1 MKSITCDVLRRLAD
15 GDFHSGEVLARA
27 LGLSRASVWL
37 AVREIGAAGLEVYR
51 VRGRGYR
58 LAQPLSLLQRE
69 AVLRDLGADAVHFNI
84 EILDSA
90 SSTNTLAM
98 QRAQQGAPGGLV
110 IAAEWQE
117 AGRGRMGRTWHSGV
131 GGALT
136 FSLLWRFTQGAAFLS
151 GLSLAVGVA
160 LIRALRTL
168 GLDEAGLKWPNDVV
182 WRGNKLAGI
191 LIEMQGDMLGP
202 SAAVIG
208 VGVNLRLS
216 DAVRG
221 RIDQA
226 AADLETAC
234 GRPLDRNQLLALLL
248 KELRRVLEA
257 FAREGLA
264 PLRAEWQRYHA
275 HQDQAVTLIL
285 PDARSEQGF
294 ARGVAEDGA
303 LLIETPAGIRRYHS
317 GEISLRPAA
326 ARAMRQAPRRKAGT

>member
-1 MKSITCDVLRRLAD
+1 MKPITCHVLRRLAD

-58 LAQPLSLLQRE
+58 LAQPLSLLERE
-69 AVLRDLGADAVHFNI
+69 AVLRELGADAAYFEI
-84 EILDSA
+84 EILDSV
-90 SSTNTLAM
+90 SSTNTLAL
-98 QRAQQGAPGGLV
+98 QRAQQGAPSALV
-110 IAAEWQE
+110 VAAELQE

-136 FSLLWRFTQGAAFLS
+136 FSVLWRFTQGAAFVS
-151 GLSLAVGVA
+151 GLSLAIGVA
-160 LIRALRTL
+160 LMRALRTL

-182 WRGNKLAGI
+182 WRGGKLAGI

-202 SAAVIG
+202 SAAAIG
-208 VGVNLRLS
+208 IGVNLRLS

-221 RIDQA
+221 RIDQP

-234 GRPLDRNQLLALLL
+234 GRLLDRNRLLALLL

-264 PLRAEWQRYHA
+264 PFHAEWQRYHA
-275 HQDQAVTLIL
+275 HQNQIVTLIL
-285 PDARSEQGF
+285 PDARREQGY

-303 LLIETPAGIRRYHS
+303 LLIETPAGVRRYHS
-317 GEISLRPAA
+317 GEISLRPTTPV
-326 ARAMRQAPRRKAGT
+326 MHDG

>member
-1 MKSITCDVLRRLAD
+1 MKSITCQVLRRLAD
-15 GDFHSGEVLARA
+15 GNFHSGEVLARA

-58 LAQPLSLLQRE
+58 LAQPLSLLERE
-69 AVLRDLGADAVHFNI
+69 AVLRQLGADAAQFNI
-84 EILDSA
+84 EILDSV
-90 SSTNTLAM
+90 SSTNTLVM
-98 QRAQQGAPGGLV
+98 QRAQQGAPGTLV
-110 IAAEWQE
+110 VAAEWQE
-117 AGRGRMGRTWHSGV
+117 AGRGRMGRAWQSGV

-182 WRGNKLAGI
+182 WRGSKLAGI

-208 VGVNLRLS
+208 IGVNLRLS
-216 DAVRG
+216 DAVRS
-221 RIDQA
+221 RIDQP

-234 GRPLDRNQLLALLL
+234 GRPFDRNQLLALLL
-248 KELRRVLEA
+248 KELRRVLET

-264 PLRAEWQRYHA
+264 PFRAEWQRYHA
-275 HQDQAVTLIL
+275 HQDQTVTLIL
-285 PDARSEQGF
+285 PDARRERGC

-303 LLIETPAGIRRYHS
+303 LLIETQAGIRRYHS
-317 GEISLRPAA
+317 GEISLRKAEGD
-326 ARAMRQAPRRKAGT
+326 AMPSVPQSKVGA

>member
-1 MKSITCDVLRRLAD
+1 MKSITCQVLRRLAD
-15 GDFHSGEVLARA
+15 GNFHSGEVLARA

-58 LAQPLSLLQRE
+58 LAQPLSLLERE
-69 AVLRDLGADAVHFNI
+69 AVLRQLGADAAQFNI
-84 EILDSA
+84 EILDSV
-90 SSTNTLAM
+90 SSTNTLVM
-98 QRAQQGAPGGLV
+98 QRAQQGAPGTLV
-110 IAAEWQE
+110 VAAEWQE
-117 AGRGRMGRTWHSGV
+117 AGRGRMGRAWQSGV

-182 WRGNKLAGI
+182 WRGSKLAGI

-208 VGVNLRLS
+208 IGVNLRLS
-216 DAVRG
+216 DAVRS
-221 RIDQA
+221 RIDQP

-234 GRPLDRNQLLALLL
+234 GRPFDRNQLLALLL
-248 KELRRVLEA
+248 KELRRVLET

-264 PLRAEWQRYHA
+264 PFRAEWQRYHA
-275 HQDQAVTLIL
+275 HQDQTVTLIL
-285 PDARSEQGF
+285 PDARRERGC

-303 LLIETPAGIRRYHS
+303 LLIETQAGIRRYHS
-317 GEISLRPAA
+317 GEISLRKAEGD
-326 ARAMRQAPRRKAGT
+326 AMPSVPQSKIGA